1 MNEKK
6 LVLIKTAL
14 QLFYSKGLIL
24 LVLMKY

>member
-6 LVLIKTAL
+6 LVLIQTAL